1 MTINIED
8 LTLKQIREIAA
19 IASDMPTA
27 VKSAT
32 APSFHVEGNLRHVI
46 VRARDAGVHYGK
58 LDAYEGRT
66 VWLKESRRLWSWTA
80 KAGIAL
86 SGVARNGI
94 IASKSKVDALVESI
108 IILDA
113 CEIIDVTA
121 DAAKTILGA

>member
-8 LTLKQIREIAA
+8 LTLKQIREISALA
-19 IASDMPTA
+19 GDMPTA
-27 VKSAT
+27 VKSAS
-32 APSFHVEGNLRHVI
+32 APSFRVEGNLRPVI

-66 VWLKESRRLWSWTA
+66 VWLKESRRLYKWTA

-86 SGVARNGI
+86 SSVAQHGI
-94 IASKSKVDALVESI
+94 IASKSQIDTLVPSI

-113 CEIIDVTA
+113 CEIIDATD